1 MCSYSRYSSIYSS
14 LCSDKSSSYFT
25 LFDLYSLY
33 IHGSYFSFLRQ
44 LDPSNSCIELA
55 CGDGKYS
62 YPIVSHFSTP
72 VLTDLSID
80 AVQFVMERFS
90 SFSRETVLPMKQ
102 HKQQVSR
109 EVLALD
115 ETDFVDDADTANPEP
130 LLHLFNHMYSKG
142 GYLLLTAKKPPAAWQ
157 LPLPDLMSRLKSLP
171 ISEIGL
177 PDDDLLKGILLK
189 MFDDKQVLVNSDL
202 INFIVSRMNR
212 SYGAALEIVER
223 LNKESLSKKRAIT
236 IPFVRDV
243 FREWI

>member
-1 MCSYSRYSSIYSS
+1 MIENLQRQYVLDLPIRSARGRHDFIVS
-14 LCSDKSSSYFT
+14 KSNEQAILWLDSWPKWPMHG
-25 LFDLYSLY
+25 LVVCGP
-33 IHGSYFSFLRQ
+33 HGSGKTHLGCLWKDQ
-44 LDPSNSCIELA
+44 SNAIEVN
-55 CGDGKYS
+55 GS
-62 YPIVSHFSTP
+62 EVP
-72 VLTDLSID
+72 
-80 AVQFVMERFS
+80 
-90 SFSRETVLPMKQ
+90 
-102 HKQQVSR
+102 
-109 EVLALD
+109 EVLEIVRENEGLL
-115 ETDFVDDADTANPEP
+115 TCFVDDADTANPEP

-142 GYLLLTAKKPPAAWQ
+142 GYLLLTAKKPPAAWR

-212 SYGAALEIVER
+212 SYGSALEIVER
-223 LNKESLSKKRAIT
+223 LNEESLSKKRAIT

>member
-1 MCSYSRYSSIYSS
+1 MIENLQRQYVLDLPIRSARGRHDFIVS
-14 LCSDKSSSYFT
+14 KSNEQAILWLDSWPKWPMHG
-25 LFDLYSLY
+25 LVVCGP
-33 IHGSYFSFLRQ
+33 HGSGKTHLGCLWKDQ
-44 LDPSNSCIELA
+44 SNAIEVN
-55 CGDGKYS
+55 GS
-62 YPIVSHFSTP
+62 EVP
-72 VLTDLSID
+72 
-80 AVQFVMERFS
+80 
-90 SFSRETVLPMKQ
+90 
-102 HKQQVSR
+102 
-109 EVLALD
+109 EVLEIVRENEGLL
-115 ETDFVDDADTANPEP
+115 TCFVDDADTANPEP

-177 PDDDLLKGILLK
+177 PDDDLLKGILFK

-212 SYGAALEIVER
+212 SYGSALEIVER
-223 LNKESLSKKRAIT
+223 LNEESLSKKRAIT

>member
-1 MCSYSRYSSIYSS
+1 VLDLPTRSARGRHDFIVS
-14 LCSDKSSSYFT
+14 KSNEETILWLDSWPEWPMHG
-25 LFDLYSLY
+25 LVVCGP
-33 IHGSYFSFLRQ
+33 HGSGKTHLGCLWKDR
-44 LDPSNSCIELA
+44 SNAIEVQGSEVPEVLE
-55 CGDGKYS
+55 
-62 YPIVSHFSTP
+62 IVRENER
-72 VLTDLSID
+72 VLTC
-80 AVQFVMERFS
+80 
-90 SFSRETVLPMKQ
+90 
-102 HKQQVSR
+102 
-109 EVLALD
+109 
-115 ETDFVDDADTANPEP
+115 FVDDADTANPEP

-177 PDDDLLKGILLK
+177 PDDDLLKGILFK

-212 SYGAALEIVER
+212 SYGSALEIVER
-223 LNKESLSKKRAIT
+223 LNEESLSKKRAIT

>member
-1 MCSYSRYSSIYSS
+1 MIENLQRQYVLDLPIRSARGRHDFIVS
-14 LCSDKSSSYFT
+14 KSNEQAILWLDSWPKWPMHG
-25 LFDLYSLY
+25 LVVCGP
-33 IHGSYFSFLRQ
+33 HGSGKTHLGCLWKDQ
-44 LDPSNSCIELA
+44 SNAIEVKGSEVPEVLE
-55 CGDGKYS
+55 
-62 YPIVSHFSTP
+62 IVRENER
-72 VLTDLSID
+72 VLTC
-80 AVQFVMERFS
+80 
-90 SFSRETVLPMKQ
+90 
-102 HKQQVSR
+102 
-109 EVLALD
+109 
-115 ETDFVDDADTANPEP
+115 FVDDADTANPEP

-177 PDDDLLKGILLK
+177 PDDDLLKGILFK

-212 SYGAALEIVER
+212 SYGSALEIVER
-223 LNKESLSKKRAIT
+223 LNEESLSKKRAIT

>member
-1 MCSYSRYSSIYSS
+1 MIENLQRQYVLDLPIRSARGRHDFIVS
-14 LCSDKSSSYFT
+14 KSNEEAILWLDSWPKWPMHG
-25 LFDLYSLY
+25 LVVCGP
-33 IHGSYFSFLRQ
+33 HGSGKTHLGCLWKDQ
-44 LDPSNSCIELA
+44 SNAIEVN
-55 CGDGKYS
+55 GS
-62 YPIVSHFSTP
+62 EVP
-72 VLTDLSID
+72 
-80 AVQFVMERFS
+80 
-90 SFSRETVLPMKQ
+90 
-102 HKQQVSR
+102 
-109 EVLALD
+109 EVLEIVRENEGLL
-115 ETDFVDDADTANPEP
+115 TCFVDDADTANPEP

-177 PDDDLLKGILLK
+177 PDDDLLKGILFK
-189 MFDDKQVLVNSDL
+189 MFDDMQVLVNSDL

-236 IPFVRDV
+236 IPFVREV

>member
-1 MCSYSRYSSIYSS
+1 MIENLQRQYVLDLPIRSARGSHDFIVS
-14 LCSDKSSSYFT
+14 KSNEEAILWLDSWPEWPMHG
-25 LFDLYSLY
+25 LVVCGP
-33 IHGSYFSFLRQ
+33 HGSGKTHLGCLWKDQ
-44 LDPSNSCIELA
+44 SNAIEVKGSEVPEVLE
-55 CGDGKYS
+55 
-62 YPIVSHFSTP
+62 IVRENER
-72 VLTDLSID
+72 VLTC
-80 AVQFVMERFS
+80 
-90 SFSRETVLPMKQ
+90 
-102 HKQQVSR
+102 
-109 EVLALD
+109 
-115 ETDFVDDADTANPEP
+115 FVDDADTANPEP

-177 PDDDLLKGILLK
+177 PDDDLLKGILFK

-212 SYGAALEIVER
+212 SYGSALEIVER
-223 LNKESLSKKRAIT
+223 LNEESLSKKRAIT